1 MSAATEQDVIDLL
14 PAQHNQIK
22 TRSRRSPPREA
33 SASAG
38 AGAGAGAGESA
49 TANMLAGP
57 SVAVFDE
64 IRDTVQDWRQSN
76 RD

>member
-38 AGAGAGAGESA
+38 AGAGAGESA